1 MNIAEI
7 LQARVRLREPAI
19 IDRLAG
25 RDRVTSFG
33 DLQRQV
39 MQAAALLRQSGLQ
52 PGNRVLVFQPMSL
65 ELYVALIAIFRLGL
79 VAMFVDPA
87 VGLEHIAR
95 CCRLFPPQAFI
106 GSPRAHMLRLC
117 SPALRRVP
125 HSFVIGA
132 HLPGTI
138 PWSRAARLQPWTAIF
153 PANEQTPALLTFTS
167 GSTGQPKA
175 ALRTHGFLLDQHRV
189 LQQQF
194 GGQVGEIHL
203 STMPMFVLANLA
215 SGVTSLIA
223 AGNLRKPAH
232 IVARPILEQ
241 MVRYRPT
248 RAEASPAFW
257 EQIIACCQ
265 MHDVSLFSL
274 RALYAGG
281 APVFPH
287 VLDALQEIAPLAEV
301 VAVYGSTEVEPIA
314 HVARSALSDSDI
326 ARTIKGQGLPV
337 GKPVPELEV
346 RILCD
351 QWGRT
356 VGPYSAQGFTADCQ
370 PCGIPGEIVVS
381 GKHVLPGYVDGQGDA
396 ETKFCVD
403 TTIWHRTGDLG
414 YIDTRGRLWLLG
426 RCSAQIK
433 DRQGT
438 LYPFAVECAVSAH
451 PAIQRAAAVQLDGR
465 RLLALELRRQVPFP
479 GTEALASIFA
489 WAGFD
494 GIHTYRRL
502 PVDKRHNAK
511 IDYPAL
517 KHLLARS
524 RWRTHLPGLPTGT
537 QPLSNQRDAIC

>member
-7 LQARVRLREPAI
+7 LHARVRLTEPAI

-33 DLQRQV
+33 ELLQQV

-52 PGNRVLVFQPMSL
+52 PGDRVLVFQPMSL

-87 VGLEHIAR
+87 VGLDHIDR
-95 CCRLFPPQAFI
+95 CCRLFPPEAFI

-125 HSFVIGA
+125 RSFVIGA
-132 HLPGTI
+132 HLPGAI
-138 PWSRAARLQPWTAIF
+138 PWSRAARMQPWTELF
-153 PANEQTPALLTFTS
+153 SANEQTPALLTFTS

-175 ALRTHGFLLDQHRV
+175 ALRTHGFLLDQHRA

-194 GGQVGEIHL
+194 GGQTGEIHL

-223 AGNLRKPAH
+223 AGNLRKPAR

-241 MVRYRPT
+241 IVRYRPT

-257 EQIIACCQ
+257 ERLIACCQ
-265 MHDVSLFSL
+265 LHDVSLFSL

-287 VLDALQEIAPLAEV
+287 VLDALQELAPLAEV
-301 VAVYGSTEVEPIA
+301 VAVYGSTEAEPIA

-326 ARTIKGQGLPV
+326 AGTLKGKGLPV
-337 GKPVPELEV
+337 GRPVPELEV
-346 RILCD
+346 RILRN
-351 QWGRT
+351 QWGNV
-356 VGPYSAQGFTADCQ
+356 VGPYSAQGFLTDCQ
-370 PCGIPGEIVVS
+370 LCGIPGEIVVS

-396 ETKFCVD
+396 ETKFRVD

-414 YIDTRGRLWLLG
+414 YIDAQGRLWLLG
-426 RCSAQIK
+426 RCTAQIK

-438 LYPFAVECAVSAH
+438 LYPFAVECTVSAH

-465 RLLALELRRQVPFP
+465 RILALELRKQVPFP
-479 GTEALASIFA
+479 GTETLARIFA
-489 WAGFD
+489 WARFD
-494 GIHTYRRL
+494 AIQIYRHL

-517 KHLLARS
+517 KDLLTRS
-524 RWRTHLPGLPTGT
+524 RWRTRLPGLSSDT
-537 QPLSNQRDAIC
+537 QPLSGQMDAIC